1 MYRLHYLNFEVE
13 QTNVMVGDR
22 LCYVILK
29 TKFLGFKSDAENKI
43 IEIKRSGCRK
53 YKR

>member
-1 MYRLHYLNFEVE
+1 MCRPHYLNFEVE
-13 QTNVMVGDR
+13 QTNVMAGSQIY
-22 LCYVILK
+22 YVILK
-29 TKFLGFKSDAENKI
+29 TKFLGLKSNAEKKI